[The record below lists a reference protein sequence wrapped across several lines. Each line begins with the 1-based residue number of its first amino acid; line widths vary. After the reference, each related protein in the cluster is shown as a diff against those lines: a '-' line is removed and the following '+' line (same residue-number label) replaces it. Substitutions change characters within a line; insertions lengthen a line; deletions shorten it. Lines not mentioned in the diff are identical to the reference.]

1 MNTISWILLM
11 IIACFVSFV
20 SGGVVAVK
28 YGEDQKKEKAISTDR
43 FARSSAG
50 KHNIHSHPGMEKRL
64 GVPEGHCIVD
74 SELLMDRR
82 REGSE
87 DSCAGYKI
95 FRREK

>member
-1 MNTISWILLM
+1 MNTISWVLLM

-20 SGGVVAVK
+20 AGGVVVAK
-28 YGEDQKKEKAISTDR
+28 YGEDEKKGKTTSTDR

-74 SELLMDRR
+74 SEFLFDRR
-82 REGSE
+82 
-87 DSCAGYKI
+87 CARGK
-95 FRREK
+95 EK

>member
-11 IIACFVSFV
+11 IIACFVSFIA
-20 SGGVVAVK
+20 GALC
-28 YGEDQKKEKAISTDR
+28 GEGPKKERAISTDR

-87 DSCAGYKI
+87 DSCAGYEI

>member
-11 IIACFVSFV
+11 IIACFISFIA
-20 SGGVVAVK
+20 GAL
-28 YGEDQKKEKAISTDR
+28 YGEGQKKERAISTDR

-50 KHNIHSHPGMEKRL
+50 KHNIHSHPGMEKML

-87 DSCAGYKI
+87 DSCAGYEI